1 MAGSGGRPV
10 NPELAQSVRG
20 VVGVRS
26 RSAGTI
32 EVLSPVYRIRM
43 GLRKENRV
51 FAISV

>member
-10 NPELAQSVRG
+10 NPEPAQGVCR

-26 RSAGTI
+26 RSIGMTDTPRTAH
-32 EVLSPVYRIRM
+32 RIRM
-43 GLRKENRV
+43 GMRKENRV